1 MNLRVVCVG
10 NIKEKFFADAINEYL
25 KRISRFHKIEII
37 ETKEGNKNKTVDEI
51 KVIEC
56 EEIKKYL
63 KGYIISLDLK
73 GEQITSVVFSE
84 QIDKIAQNNSTITF
98 VIGGSNGLD
107 KEILN
112 MSNYILSF
120 SKMTFPHQLFR
131 VMLLEQIYRASTI
144 SNNLTYHK

>member
-1 MNLRVVCVG
+1 MNLHVVCVG

-84 QIDKIAQNNSTITF
+84 KIDKIAQNNSTITF

-144 SNNLTYHK
+144 SNNVTYHK

>member
-56 EEIKKYL
+56 EEIKKHL

-84 QIDKIAQNNSTITF
+84 KIDKIAQNNSTITF

-107 KEILN
+107 EEILN

-144 SNNLTYHK
+144 SNNVTYHK

>member
-10 NIKEKFFADAINEYL
+10 NIKEKFFVDATNEYL

-51 KVIEC
+51 KEIEC

-73 GEQITSVVFSE
+73 GEQITSVVLSE
-84 QIDKIAQNNSTITF
+84 KIDKIAQNNSIITF

-107 KEILN
+107 EEILN

-144 SNNLTYHK
+144 SNNVTYHK

>member
-84 QIDKIAQNNSTITF
+84 KIDKIAQNNSTITF

-144 SNNLTYHK
+144 SNNVTYHK

>member
-84 QIDKIAQNNSTITF
+84 KIDKIAQNNSTITF

-112 MSNYILSF
+112 ISNYILSF

-144 SNNLTYHK
+144 SNNVTYHK

>member
-10 NIKEKFFADAINEYL
+10 NIKEKFFTDAINEYL

-84 QIDKIAQNNSTITF
+84 KIDKIAQNNSIITF

-144 SNNLTYHK
+144 SNNVTYHK

>member
-84 QIDKIAQNNSTITF
+84 KIDKIAQNNSTITF

-112 MSNYILSF
+112 MSNHILSF

-144 SNNLTYHK
+144 SNNVTYHK

>member
-25 KRISRFHKIEII
+25 NLISRFHKIEII

-84 QIDKIAQNNSTITF
+84 KIDKIAQNNSTITF

-144 SNNLTYHK
+144 SNNVTYHK

>member
-84 QIDKIAQNNSTITF
+84 KIDKIAQNNSTITF
-98 VIGGSNGLD
+98 VIGGSNGLN

-144 SNNLTYHK
+144 SNNVTYHK

>member
-84 QIDKIAQNNSTITF
+84 KIDKIAQNNSIITF

-112 MSNYILSF
+112 MSNCILSF

-131 VMLLEQIYRASTI
+131 VILLEQIYRASTI
-144 SNNLTYHK
+144 SNNVTYHK

>member
-10 NIKEKFFADAINEYL
+10 NIKEKFFVDATNEYL

-51 KVIEC
+51 KEIEC

-73 GEQITSVVFSE
+73 GEQITSVVLSE
-84 QIDKIAQNNSTITF
+84 KIDKIAQNNSTITF

-107 KEILN
+107 EEILN

-144 SNNLTYHK
+144 SNNITYHK

>member
-84 QIDKIAQNNSTITF
+84 KIDKIAQNNCTITF

-144 SNNLTYHK
+144 SNNVTYHK

>member
-1 MNLRVVCVG
+1 MNLRVICVG

-84 QIDKIAQNNSTITF
+84 KIDKIAQNNSTITF

-144 SNNLTYHK
+144 SNNVTYHK

>member
-10 NIKEKFFADAINEYL
+10 DIKEKFFADAINEYL

-51 KVIEC
+51 KEIEC

-73 GEQITSVVFSE
+73 GEQITSVVLSE
-84 QIDKIAQNNSTITF
+84 KIDKIAQNNSTITF

-144 SNNLTYHK
+144 SNNVTYHK

>member
-1 MNLRVVCVG
+1 MNIRVVCVG
-10 NIKEKFFADAINEYL
+10 NIKEKFFVDAINEYL

-51 KVIEC
+51 KEIEC

-73 GEQITSVVFSE
+73 GEQITSVMLSE
-84 QIDKIAQNNSTITF
+84 KIDKIAQNNSTITF

-107 KEILN
+107 EEILN
-112 MSNYILSF
+112 LSNYILAF

-144 SNNLTYHK
+144 SNNVTYHK

>member
-84 QIDKIAQNNSTITF
+84 KIDKIAQNNSTITF

-131 VMLLEQIYRASTI
+131 VILLEQIYRASTI
-144 SNNLTYHK
+144 SNNVTYHK

>member
-84 QIDKIAQNNSTITF
+84 KIDKIAQNNSTITF

-107 KEILN
+107 EEILN

-144 SNNLTYHK
+144 SNNVTYHK